1 MQDIFPFMWLVTYL
15 IKMLSHTKFVFEFES
30 VSLVRYSN
38 ILATVGLQQHSENQ
52 LASKSF
58 DKIQSYESS
67 FKDLQSN
74 CIAF

>member
-15 IKMLSHTKFVFEFES
+15 IKMLSHTKFLFES